1 MTAPQET
8 FKLAQDVAGQSLG
21 AAPCSPSRFHVDL
34 FSGIG
39 GFAIA
44 AQRAGIKTIGFA
56 EIDTYATKV
65 LKRHWPNVTNF
76 GDVRNITAESISVP
90 VFVLTGGFPCQPFS
104 EAGKQAGREDDRYL
118 WPEMF
123 RVIKALRPAWVLGE
137 NVPPLIKLAL
147 DQVLDDLESAGY
159 STQSFVVPAGAVG
172 ARHRRDRV
180 WILAHSAGEHG
191 NQSVFERPA
200 DKWARP
206 SSDGSELR
214 ADTSDDSGWTPE
226 PTICRVDDGIPHR
239 VDRNRGLGNAIVPE
253 IAFRFF
259 SMMIESERTW
269 MENAEVSD
277 ASDAFAAPL
286 GSSVRSTTYK
296 QSKEK

>member
-1 MTAPQET
+1 MDAALNTHDLELTRSAA
-8 FKLAQDVAGQSLG
+8 FHAAAG
-21 AAPCSPSRFHVDL
+21 SPSRFHVDL

-44 AQRAGIKTIGFA
+44 AQCAGIKTIGFA

-65 LKRHWPNVTNF
+65 LNRHWPHVPNF
-76 GDVRNITAESISVP
+76 GDVRNITAQSITVP

-137 NVPPLIKLAL
+137 NVPPLIELAL

-159 STQSFVVPAGAVG
+159 STQSFVIPAGAVG

-180 WILAHSAGEHG
+180 WILAHAAGEHG
-191 NQSVFERPA
+191 NQSLCERPA
-200 DKWARP
+200 DKWACP
-206 SSDGSELR
+206 SANGPEFRTDS
-214 ADTSDDSGWTPE
+214 ADDFGWTPE
-226 PTICRVDDGIPHR
+226 PSICRVDDGIPNR

-253 IAFRFF
+253 LAFRFF
-259 SMMIESERTW
+259 QMMIESERTW
-269 MENAEVSD
+269 MENDQAQRAQD
-277 ASDAFAAPL
+277 
-286 GSSVRSTTYK
+286 
-296 QSKEK
+296 

>member
-1 MTAPQET
+1 MRDPAPITSE
-8 FKLAQDVAGQSLG
+8 LARDAIAGFS
-21 AAPCSPSRFHVDL
+21 PSNCSPSRFHVDL

-65 LKRHWPNVTNF
+65 LKRHWPTVPNF
-76 GDVRNITAESISVP
+76 GDVRNITAESIAVP

-104 EAGKQAGREDDRYL
+104 EAGKQGGREDDRYL

-137 NVPPLIKLAL
+137 NVPPIVELAL
-147 DQVLDDLESAGY
+147 DSVLDGLEAAGY
-159 STQSFVVPAGAVG
+159 SAQSFIVPACAVG

-180 WILAHSAGEHG
+180 WIVAHTAGVRLTNRSSDE
-191 NQSVFERPA
+191 SVFGVAEAQGKCGLLEP
-200 DKWARP
+200 
-206 SSDGSELR
+206 DGSAE
-214 ADTSDDSGWTPE
+214 ASGTLLDPWPPE
-226 PTICRVDDGIPHR
+226 PDVVRVVDGVSTRMDI
-239 VDRNRGLGNAIVPE
+239 RGLGNSIVPE

-259 SMMIESERTW
+259 QMMIESERAW
-269 MENAEVSD
+269 MENA
-277 ASDAFAAPL
+277 
-286 GSSVRSTTYK
+286 R
-296 QSKEK
+296 